1 MNSKQNLSN
10 ETNNP
15 QSNIINFNPT
25 HGSENTN
32 SILLPNINSSKT
44 PNTEEKKELIE
55 KNNGS
60 TVITPLEKEMKC
72 NSIAATSKSLIN
84 VQDKIIPGSN
94 IFINNF
100 KNNSSNPFINQL
112 NSEPNSNIKNT
123 NNFNQNLT
131 SNDGN
136 NFKKNKSQFIR
147 NSININPKEIN
158 KFSNEI
164 NNSIIR
170 IKVYKSHNK
179 HRRTTQYI
187 GIDNK
192 NILLNLE
199 NEINNKKNEKKIE
212 VSDFN
217 DKKYKYKLLIKR
229 IAEQLKRKINPPT
242 KGYFYVTIIKTD
254 RYLKIIKKIGQ
265 KLKIGVHPPTHG
277 FFYNFIEKEN
287 KYKLLIKRIGSQLK
301 KKNKITNL

>member
-10 ETNNP
+10 ETDNQ
-15 QSNIINFNPT
+15 QSNIINFNAM

-60 TVITPLEKEMKC
+60 TVITQLEKEIKC
-72 NSIAATSKSLIN
+72 NSMVATSKSLIN
-84 VQDKIIPGSN
+84 EQEKIIPDSN

-147 NSININPKEIN
+147 NSINVNPKEVN

-164 NNSIIR
+164 NNSII
-170 IKVYKSHNK
+170 IKKMK
-179 HRRTTQYI
+179 KKMKFLI
-187 GIDNK
+187 LMIK
-192 NILLNLE
+192 NIN
-199 NEINNKKNEKKIE
+199 IN
-212 VSDFN
+212 
-217 DKKYKYKLLIKR
+217 Y
-229 IAEQLKRKINPPT
+229 
-242 KGYFYVTIIKTD
+242 
-254 RYLKIIKKIGQ
+254 
-265 KLKIGVHPPTHG
+265 
-277 FFYNFIEKEN
+277 
-287 KYKLLIKRIGSQLK
+287 
-301 KKNKITNL
+301 